1 MGELLVRISYP
12 SVTDQ
17 GFGNNLITVAK
28 AYLIAQSCEMDYLK
42 PIWPSNKLP
51 PLYGY
56 DYYFPATILQKTQ
69 TELLSYMHRVQRKF
83 GVKVGP
89 PTLYFDRHTYG
100 KIGITDAG
108 EACLAHLKTVG
119 LDDRAKSLVVT
130 TSGMW
135 GGYASIKAARAW
147 LRDLVLSHHDTRRRF
162 EELQS
167 LAQGRLNVAL
177 DIKFGSYA
185 TRTKNLEEGERNIR
199 LPLDWYTRICR
210 QIREV
215 SDCAFILST
224 DAKRE
229 ELQPLLN
236 EIQPIN
242 YLGQTGTDLMG
253 LAIMIHSDLVIC
265 SNSTYSR
272 MGCFLND
279 KPYIWIADTL
289 VKDHSGDYGYLWRDD
304 ASPMPAWSKP
314 AVKST
319 KEREALDAIRRCYAL
334 KIDLAALP
342 DGLKR
347 YVASNAKLPIEVEGD
362 LLYGEP
368 VYLM

>member
-1 MGELLVRISYP
+1 MNHYGQPHKVR
-12 SVTDQ
+12 
-17 GFGNNLITVAK
+17 
-28 AYLIAQSCEMDYLK
+28 
-42 PIWPSNKLP
+42 
-51 PLYGY
+51 
-56 DYYFPATILQKTQ
+56 
-69 TELLSYMHRVQRKF
+69 
-83 GVKVGP
+83 
-89 PTLYFDRHTYG
+89 
-100 KIGITDAG
+100 
-108 EACLAHLKTVG
+108 
-119 LDDRAKSLVVT
+119 
-130 TSGMW
+130 SG
-135 GGYASIKAARAW
+135 
-147 LRDLVLSHHDTRRRF
+147 
-162 EELQS
+162 
-167 LAQGRLNVAL
+167 LAQVVDRLN
-177 DIKFGSYA
+177 
-185 TRTKNLEEGERNIR
+185 
-199 LPLDWYTRICR
+199 
-210 QIREV
+210 
-215 SDCAFILST
+215 FI
-224 DAKRE
+224 KRE

-279 KPYIWIADTL
+279 QPYIWIADTL

-319 KEREALDAIRRCYAL
+319 KEREDLDAIRRCYAL
-334 KIDLAALP
+334 KYDFAALP